1 MPTSQARPEIVVL
14 LCDADIKRKRETNTW
29 NHLDG
34 RPFSKEERAL
44 VLSATRVEFEEIQ
57 EQFKRYREY
66 RRTMDE
72 APDALERFLVPFM
85 ERLAEKKLG
94 NAVELMN
101 EEERAELD
109 HLLGLIVEPV
119 RPFAPYAF

>member
-1 MPTSQARPEIVVL
+1 MPKTQARPEIVVL
-14 LCDADIKRKRETNTW
+14 LCDADFKRRRETNTW
-29 NHLDG
+29 HHLDG
-34 RPFSKEERAL
+34 RPFSKEEQSL
-44 VLSATRVEFEEIQ
+44 VRRATRAEFEEIESQ
-57 EQFKRYREY
+57 LKRHRDY

-72 APDALERFLVPFM
+72 APDTLEQFLAPFM

-101 EEERAELD
+101 EDERAELD